1 MAGITERQ
9 IKKWGFTLPPGGLA
23 ALTRAEIAVLN
34 KMQAD
39 TKYNPPEGAL
49 ARLRASPTKPVDNIT
64 RGSVKKEKVTE
75 SSEEQPRSI
84 AAAKRLYKKTG
95 DNKYLFYQHDT
106 GKTDVKGKPIYKKMA
121 AVYKEDLKGLSLTE
135 YLNKKMNLKPRTR
148 KAPPLPK
155 RKPQR
160 KLSTKEES
168 KVKAGLGIRDASA
181 VHAGATRGPADAGP
195 VKKRRYLSEKE
206 ETGLLDDW
214 GDTAAAQERYNRH
227 LRKKSDA
234 KKSRTGNTDYRKGG
248 LFY

>member
-1 MAGITERQ
+1 MQTFVRVVCFTNKVNTMAGITERQ

-23 ALTRAEIAVLN
+23 ALTPSEINELD
-34 KMQAD
+34 KLQAD
-39 TKYNPPEGAL
+39 TKYYPPEGAL

-155 RKPQR
+155 RKPR
-160 KLSTKEES
+160 
-168 KVKAGLGIRDASA
+168 VKDVNVFRAKGGLQS
-181 VHAGATRGPADAGP
+181 
-195 VKKRRYLSEKE
+195 KKR
-206 ETGLLDDW
+206 TGHADF
-214 GDTAAAQERYNRH
+214 
-227 LRKKSDA
+227 
-234 KKSRTGNTDYRKGG
+234 RKGG